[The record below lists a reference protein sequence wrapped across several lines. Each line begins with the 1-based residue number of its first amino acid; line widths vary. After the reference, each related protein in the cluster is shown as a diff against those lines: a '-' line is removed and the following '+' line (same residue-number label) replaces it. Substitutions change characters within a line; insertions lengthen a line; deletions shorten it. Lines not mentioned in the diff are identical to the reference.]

1 MALHFLKKMSEPKDD
16 TDIVD
21 YPPTADG
28 NIGSV
33 VTYSRNIEY
42 LRSDYAG
49 ASDMID
55 CE

>member
-1 MALHFLKKMSEPKDD
+1 MSEPKDD

-21 YPPTADG
+21 YRSTASG
-28 NIGSV
+28 NIGSMV
-33 VTYSRNIEY
+33 RMRNIEY
-42 LRSDYAG
+42 LRSNYAG

>member
-1 MALHFLKKMSEPKDD
+1 MSEPNDAS
-16 TDIVD
+16 DIYNYRSD
-21 YPPTADG
+21 
-28 NIGSV
+28 IRSV
-33 VTYSRNIEY
+33 VAYPRNIEY

>member
-1 MALHFLKKMSEPKDD
+1 MALHLLKKMSEPKED
-16 TDIVD
+16 TDKVD
-21 YPPTADG
+21 YPSTANDI
-28 NIGSV
+28 IGSV

-42 LRSDYAG
+42 LRCDYAG